1 MKRRCIS
8 ERDAMKLPRRNFL
21 HLAAGAAALS
31 ATPRIAPAQTYPSR
45 LVRLVVGFPAGGTN
59 DIHARLIADWL
70 SKQFA
75 RSFIVENR
83 PGAAGNIA
91 LESVVRTAPD
101 GYTLSLCGSTELRN
115 EILYNDLKF
124 SFMHDTAPVASIM
137 LAMNVLVVHP
147 AFSVQSVPELI
158 AAAKANPDAMTVAS
172 SGLGS
177 TPHVFWE
184 LFRSMTGVRMLHV
197 PYRGGAPALTD
208 LLGQQ
213 VQVFFATPADA
224 MDHIKTGRLRALAVT
239 GATRTPALPDVPTI
253 GEFVPGYEAM
263 GWLGIVAPKD
273 TPAAIIEMLNKAVN
287 AGLADPK
294 IKQTML
300 DWGETVFA
308 TSPGGFGKFL
318 TDEHEKWGKV
328 IRAANIKL

>member
-1 MKRRCIS
+1 MG
-8 ERDAMKLPRRNFL
+8 APAL
-21 HLAAGAAALS
+21 LAVS
-31 ATPRIAPAQTYPSR
+31 RIARAQAYPARP
-45 LVRLVVGFPAGGTN
+45 VRIVVGFPAGGTN

-83 PGAAGNIA
+83 PGAAGNIG
-91 LESVVRTAPD
+91 LESVVRAAPD
-101 GYTLSLCGSTELRN
+101 GYTLSVCGSTELRN

-147 AFSVQSVPELI
+147 ASSIQSVPELI

-172 SGLGS
+172 SGPGS

-184 LFRSMTGVRMLHV
+184 LFRSMTGTRMLHV

-213 VQVFFATPADA
+213 VQVFFATIADA
-224 MDHIKTGRLRALAVT
+224 MEHIKAGRLRALAVT

-253 GEFVPGYEAM
+253 GEFVPGYEAI
-263 GWLGIVAPKD
+263 GWLGVVAPKD
-273 TPAAIIEMLNKAVN
+273 IPATIIEMLNKAIN
-287 AGLADPK
+287 AGLADAGV
-294 IKQTML
+294 KQTIV
-300 DWGETVFA
+300 DWGETVFP
-308 TSPGGFGKFL
+308 TSPAEFARFIAA
-318 TDEHEKWGKV
+318 ENEKWGKV

>member
-1 MKRRCIS
+1 
-8 ERDAMKLPRRNFL
+8 
-21 HLAAGAAALS
+21 
-31 ATPRIAPAQTYPSR
+31 
-45 LVRLVVGFPAGGTN
+45 
-59 DIHARLIADWL
+59 
-70 SKQFA
+70 
-75 RSFIVENR
+75 
-83 PGAAGNIA
+83 
-91 LESVVRTAPD
+91 
-101 GYTLSLCGSTELRN
+101 
-115 EILYNDLKF
+115 
-124 SFMHDTAPVASIM
+124 
-137 LAMNVLVVHP
+137 
-147 AFSVQSVPELI
+147 
-158 AAAKANPDAMTVAS
+158 
-172 SGLGS
+172 
-177 TPHVFWE
+177 
-184 LFRSMTGVRMLHV
+184 
-197 PYRGGAPALTD
+197 
-208 LLGQQ
+208 

-239 GATRTPALPDVPTI
+239 GATRMPALPDVPTI
-253 GEFVPGYEAM
+253 AEFVPGYEAM

>member
-1 MKRRCIS
+1 
-8 ERDAMKLPRRNFL
+8 MKLPRRQFL
-21 HLAAGAAALS
+21 HLVAGAAAVAALS
-31 ATPRIAPAQTYPSR
+31 CSARAQAYPSR
-45 LVRLVVGFPAGGTN
+45 PVRLVVGFPAGGTN

-70 SKQFA
+70 SKQFG

-83 PGAAGNIA
+83 PGAGGSIG
-91 LESVVRTAPD
+91 LDSVVRAAPD
-101 GYTLSLCGSTELRN
+101 GYTLSVCGSTELRN

-147 AFSVQSVPELI
+147 TSSVHSVPELI

-184 LFRSMTGVRMLHV
+184 LFRSMTGTRMLHV

-208 LLGQQ
+208 VLGQQ
-213 VQVFFATPADA
+213 VQVFFATIADA
-224 MDHIKTGRLRALAVT
+224 MEHIKAGRLRALAVT
-239 GATRTPALPDVPTI
+239 GATRIPALPDVPTI
-253 GEFVPGYEAM
+253 AEFVPGYEAI
-263 GWLGIVAPKD
+263 GWLGVVAPKE
-273 TPAAIIEMLNKAVN
+273 TPGGIIEMLNKAIN
-287 AGLADPK
+287 AGLDDSK
-294 IKQTML
+294 IKQTIV

-308 TSPGGFGKFL
+308 TSPAEFGKFL
-318 TDEHEKWGKV
+318 ADEHEKWGKV

>member
-1 MKRRCIS
+1 MG
-8 ERDAMKLPRRNFL
+8 APAL
-21 HLAAGAAALS
+21 LAVS
-31 ATPRIAPAQTYPSR
+31 RIARAQAYPARP
-45 LVRLVVGFPAGGTN
+45 VRIVVGFPAGGTN

-101 GYTLSLCGSTELRN
+101 CYTLSLCGSTELRN

-147 AFSVQSVPELI
+147 ASSIQSVPELI

-172 SGLGS
+172 SGPGS

-184 LFRSMTGVRMLHV
+184 LFRSMTGTRMLHV

-213 VQVFFATPADA
+213 VQVFFATIADA
-224 MDHIKTGRLRALAVT
+224 IEHIKAGRLRALAVT

-253 GEFVPGYEAM
+253 GEFVPGYEAI
-263 GWLGIVAPKD
+263 GWLGVVAPK
-273 TPAAIIEMLNKAVN
+273 TYPPQSSRCSTRRSMRA
-287 AGLADPK
+287 
-294 IKQTML
+294 
-300 DWGETVFA
+300 
-308 TSPGGFGKFL
+308 SPMPESSRPLSIGVKPSFQL
-318 TDEHEKWGKV
+318 RPPSSQDS
-328 IRAANIKL
+328 

>member
-1 MKRRCIS
+1 MG
-8 ERDAMKLPRRNFL
+8 APAL
-21 HLAAGAAALS
+21 LAVS
-31 ATPRIAPAQTYPSR
+31 RIARAQAYPARP
-45 LVRLVVGFPAGGTN
+45 VRLVVGFPAGGTN

-147 AFSVQSVPELI
+147 ASSIQSVPELI

-172 SGLGS
+172 SGPGS
-177 TPHVFWE
+177 TPLGTVQEHDGNTHV
-184 LFRSMTGVRMLHV
+184 
-197 PYRGGAPALTD
+197 A
-208 LLGQQ
+208 
-213 VQVFFATPADA
+213 
-224 MDHIKTGRLRALAVT
+224 RALSRWGAGSDGSTWPT
-239 GATRTPALPDVPTI
+239 GAGLLRHDRGCDGTHQGGPIACACSNRRNTHTS
-253 GEFVPGYEAM
+253 
-263 GWLGIVAPKD
+263 VARRSD
-273 TPAAIIEMLNKAVN
+273 
-287 AGLADPK
+287 
-294 IKQTML
+294 
-300 DWGETVFA
+300 
-308 TSPGGFGKFL
+308 
-318 TDEHEKWGKV
+318 H
-328 IRAANIKL
+328 R

>member
-1 MKRRCIS
+1 
-8 ERDAMKLPRRNFL
+8 MKLPRRKFL
-21 HLAAGAAALS
+21 HLAAGAAAL
-31 ATPRIAPAQTYPSR
+31 PAASRFAWAQAYPSR
-45 LVRLVVGFPAGGTN
+45 PVRLIVGFPAGGAN

-70 SKQFA
+70 SKQFG

-83 PGAAGNIA
+83 PGAAGNIG
-91 LESVVRTAPD
+91 LESVVRAAPD
-101 GYTLSLCGSTELRN
+101 GYTLGVCGSTELRN

-124 SFMHDTAPVASIM
+124 SFMRDTAPVASMM

-172 SGLGS
+172 AGVGS
-177 TPHVFWE
+177 TSHIFWE
-184 LFRSMTGVRMLHV
+184 LFRSMTGARMLHV

-213 VQVFFATPADA
+213 VQVYFSTPADA
-224 MDHIKTGRLRALAVT
+224 MEYIKTDRLRALAVT
-239 GATRTPALPDVPTI
+239 GATRAQALPNVPTI
-253 GEFVPGYEAM
+253 GEFVPGYEAV
-263 GWLGIVAPKD
+263 GWLGVVAPKD
-273 TPAAIIEMLNKAVN
+273 TPAAIIDMLNNAIN

-294 IKQTML
+294 IKQTIA

-308 TSPGGFGKFL
+308 SSPAEFGKFIAA
-318 TDEHEKWGKV
+318 ENEKWGKV

>member
-1 MKRRCIS
+1 V
-8 ERDAMKLPRRNFL
+8 KLPHRRQFL
-21 HLAAGAAALS
+21 HLAAGAAALPAMS
-31 ATPRIAPAQTYPSR
+31 RIAWAQAYPSR
-45 LVRLVVGFPAGGTN
+45 PVRLVVGFPAGGTN
-59 DIHARLIADWL
+59 DIHGRLIADWL
-70 SKQFA
+70 SKQFG

-83 PGAAGNIA
+83 PGAAGNIG
-91 LESVVRTAPD
+91 LESVVRAAPD
-101 GYTLSLCGSTELRN
+101 GYTLSVCGSTELRN

-184 LFRSMTGVRMLHV
+184 LFRSMTGARMLHV

-213 VQVFFATPADA
+213 VQVYFSTIADA
-224 MDHIKTGRLRALAVT
+224 IEHIKAGRLRALAVT
-239 GATRTPALPDVPTI
+239 GATRTQALPDVPII
-253 GEFVPGYEAM
+253 GEFVPGYEAI
-263 GWLGIVAPKD
+263 GWLGVVAPKD
-273 TPAAIIEMLNKAVN
+273 TPAAIIEMLNKAIN
-287 AGLADPK
+287 AGLADAK
-294 IKQTML
+294 IKQTIV
-300 DWGETVFA
+300 DWGETVFDS
-308 TSPGGFGKFL
+308 SPTEFGRF
-318 TDEHEKWGKV
+318 
-328 IRAANIKL
+328 IAAENERRISNFSASKP